1 MIDLATDMERD
12 LAIRQFIGSSIVSDH
27 VLDIFDAAGL
37 DKPNIGILDDDFPN
51 EVRKLAVA
59 LLERLLE
66 DAIKNHLPML
76 LCC

>member
-1 MIDLATDMERD
+1 MERD
-12 LAIRQFIGSSIVSDH
+12 LAIRQFIGSSIVSDQ

-51 EVRKLAVA
+51 EVRKLAPE
-59 LLERLLE
+59 LPERLPE
-66 DAIKNHLPML
+66 AEINSRLPML